1 MLHLLAPL
9 HYRNTSGNLLDQT
22 RQLRSFVSQEGGE
35 IVDLSC
41 IDAGIRELKQLDSG
55 IDEDAWALREYALS
69 NGGQIVD
76 FTCINEGIK
85 HLKSI
90 DV

>member
-1 MLHLLAPL
+1 MLKILSTLVGK
-9 HYRNTSGNLLDQT
+9 NTASQFLRET
-22 RQLRSFVSQEGGE
+22 RDLRTHAATEGGE

-55 IDEDAWALREYALS
+55 IDEHAWALREYALS